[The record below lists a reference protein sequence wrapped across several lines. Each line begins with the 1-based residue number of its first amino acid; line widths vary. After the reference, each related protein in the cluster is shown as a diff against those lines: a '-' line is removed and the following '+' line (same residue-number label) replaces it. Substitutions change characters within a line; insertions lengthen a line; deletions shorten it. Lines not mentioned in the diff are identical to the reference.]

1 MRGRK
6 RQQLVLCLW
15 LFSDSVRD
23 HVQAMEERKALQS
36 LLAKKQEDLPPRRM
50 KDSYIEVM
58 LPLGSEPQ
66 LREKY
71 LNVYNNVRFGRILE
85 DLDSLGVLICYTH
98 TKSASRNMSPLSI
111 VTALVDKIDL
121 RKQIMSPDCDIKFTG
136 HVSWVGK
143 TSMEVK
149 MHMLQLHDGIY
160 SPVLDATFVMVA
172 RDPEN
177 RRPAFVNP
185 IVPDG
190 PEEER
195 LLQQGELNKLRRIEF
210 STTSLLKMAPTAE
223 ERKIAHDIF
232 LNTLDTNTVSFRSR
246 ILPPNS
252 VWMEDAKLKGL
263 EICHPQ
269 SLSVAE
275 MRTSISSL
283 DVSFLF
289 RTIDIMRCSFP
300 SITCHKEDV
309 INVTMM
315 ASDMLFEQ
323 FLRVDVIIL
332 KMAHVRICV
341 SPDKAS
347 YFSVNVKCGVSRDN
361 SIGVGVRELAL
372 DLIGI
377 HAPTHPLER
386 SLNRLDLVRAVRIS
400 LASTA
405 AFRKMDSLFAIP
417 NGVRRGLPASKAT
430 VARSIRTAILEA
442 YRVKNRGPPPE
453 MKAHSTRAVGASS
466 AVRHR
471 AFADGFAKRQPGL
484 PSTRFAELRRTP
496 AWAEGSCRRQWK
508 ETSSTEF
515 SVVF

>member
-1 MRGRK
+1 MVCGRTGRRRLTGRRAC
-6 RQQLVLCLW
+6 RQQWAAQSTVVAYCRRLICQCGVSGTRETMLLGVRLGVTCQRSGFLRRSLMTASTIQSNGRLPDMAEVRDRLREIVGASTNW
-15 LFSDSVRD
+15 RD

-111 VTALVDKIDL
+111 VTALVDKIEL

-210 STTSLLKMAPTAE
+210 STASLLKMAPTAE

-269 SLSVAE
+269 ERNIFNRIFGGFLMRKAYELAWATACSYGGSRPYVVAV
-275 MRTSISSL
+275 
-283 DVSFLF
+283 D
-289 RTIDIMRCSFP
+289 DIMFQRPVEIGSLLFLSSQVCYTENNYIQIRVHSEVSDP
-300 SITCHKEDV
+300 ITREHHTTNIFHFTYMSEKEMPQIV
-309 INVTMM
+309 PQTYGQ
-315 ASDMLFEQ
+315 SMLYLDGKRHFDAVVQ
-323 FLRVDVIIL
+323 
-332 KMAHVRICV
+332 
-341 SPDKAS
+341 
-347 YFSVNVKCGVSRDN
+347 SR
-361 SIGVGVRELAL
+361 
-372 DLIGI
+372 
-377 HAPTHPLER
+377 
-386 SLNRLDLVRAVRIS
+386 
-400 LASTA
+400 
-405 AFRKMDSLFAIP
+405 
-417 NGVRRGLPASKAT
+417 NGQSQ
-430 VARSIRTAILEA
+430 
-442 YRVKNRGPPPE
+442 
-453 MKAHSTRAVGASS
+453 SS
-466 AVRHR
+466 
-471 AFADGFAKRQPGL
+471 
-484 PSTRFAELRRTP
+484 
-496 AWAEGSCRRQWK
+496 
-508 ETSSTEF
+508 
-515 SVVF
+515 

>member
-1 MRGRK
+1 MLLGVRLSVTCQRSGFLRRSLMTASTLQSNGRLPDMAEGHIAVHVNNV
-6 RQQLVLCLW
+6 RDQLREIVGASTNW
-15 LFSDSVRD
+15 RD

-36 LLAKKQEDLPPRRM
+36 LLAKKQEDLSPRRM
-50 KDSYIEVM
+50 KDSYIEVL

-98 TKSASRNMSPLSI
+98 TKSESRNMSPLSI

-121 RKQIMSPDCDIKFTG
+121 RKQIMSPDCDVKFTG

-185 IVPDG
+185 LVPDG

-195 LLQQGELNKLRRIEF
+195 LLQQGEMNKLRRVEF
-210 STTSLLKMAPTAE
+210 STASLLKMAPTAE

-252 VWMEDAKLKGL
+252 VWMDDAKLKGL

-269 SLSVAE
+269 ERNIFNRIFGGFLMRKAYELGWATACSYGGSRPYIVAV
-275 MRTSISSL
+275 
-283 DVSFLF
+283 D
-289 RTIDIMRCSFP
+289 DIMFQRPVEIGSLLFLSSQVCYTENNYIQIRVHSEVSDP
-300 SITCHKEDV
+300 ITREHHTTNIFHFTFMSEKEMPQIV
-309 INVTMM
+309 PQTYGQ
-315 ASDMLFEQ
+315 SMLYLDGKRHFDA
-323 FLRVDVIIL
+323 V
-332 KMAHVRICV
+332 VR
-341 SPDKAS
+341 
-347 YFSVNVKCGVSRDN
+347 SRN
-361 SIGVGVRELAL
+361 CQSQ
-372 DLIGI
+372 
-377 HAPTHPLER
+377 
-386 SLNRLDLVRAVRIS
+386 
-400 LASTA
+400 
-405 AFRKMDSLFAIP
+405 
-417 NGVRRGLPASKAT
+417 
-430 VARSIRTAILEA
+430 
-442 YRVKNRGPPPE
+442 
-453 MKAHSTRAVGASS
+453 SS
-466 AVRHR
+466 
-471 AFADGFAKRQPGL
+471 
-484 PSTRFAELRRTP
+484 
-496 AWAEGSCRRQWK
+496 
-508 ETSSTEF
+508 
-515 SVVF
+515 